1 MSAAENSTDTTPGT
15 DPDGRPADATPGVTN
30 TSAATTA
37 DDSAAATGTTAQAR
51 SAGASTARIRSA
63 LTRYRVLA
71 YITGVWLLLLCAE
84 MVYKYLLLE
93 DSSTAPHWL
102 FYVGQIH
109 GIFYML
115 YLVFTIDLAIK
126 TRWKPG
132 TTVITALAG
141 TIPFL
146 SFVCEHYRTRQV
158 RASYNL

>member
-1 MSAAENSTDTTPGT
+1 MTTAA
-15 DPDGRPADATPGVTN
+15 AA
-30 TSAATTA
+30 TSA
-37 DDSAAATGTTAQAR
+37 DNSATGTTAQPRA
-51 SAGASTARIRSA
+51 AAASTARIRSA

-132 TTVITALAG
+132 TTVVTALAG

-158 RASYNL
+158 RAAYNL

>member
-1 MSAAENSTDTTPGT
+1 MSADRPTTP
-15 DPDGRPADATPGVTN
+15 
-30 TSAATTA
+30 AATSTPA
-37 DDSAAATGTTAQAR
+37 SAPAPAARDTG
-51 SAGASTARIRSA
+51 RIRSA
-63 LTRYRVLA
+63 LTRYRVFA

-84 MVYKYLLLE
+84 MVYKYLLLD

-115 YLVFTIDLAIK
+115 YLVFTIDLGIK
-126 TRWKPG
+126 TRWKPL
-132 TTVITALAG
+132 TLVITALAG

-158 RASYNL
+158 RAEWLSSETSV

>member
-1 MSAAENSTDTTPGT
+1 M
-15 DPDGRPADATPGVTN
+15 
-30 TSAATTA
+30 
-37 DDSAAATGTTAQAR
+37 
-51 SAGASTARIRSA
+51 RSA
-63 LTRYRVLA
+63 LTRYRVLS
-71 YITGVWLLLLCAE
+71 YITGVWLLLLCGE
-84 MVYKYLLLE
+84 MIYKYLLLE

-102 FYVGQIH
+102 FYIGQIH

-158 RASYNL
+158 RAAYNL

>member
-1 MSAAENSTDTTPGT
+1 M
-15 DPDGRPADATPGVTN
+15 
-30 TSAATTA
+30 
-37 DDSAAATGTTAQAR
+37 
-51 SAGASTARIRSA
+51 RSA

-71 YITGVWLLLLCAE
+71 YITGIWLLLLCAE
-84 MVYKYLLLE
+84 MVYKYLLLD

-115 YLVFTIDLAIK
+115 YLVFTIDLGIK
-126 TRWKPG
+126 TRWKPL
-132 TTVITALAG
+132 TLVITALAG

-158 RASYNL
+158 RAEFLQPASPSI

>member
-1 MSAAENSTDTTPGT
+1 MSEQPSTP
-15 DPDGRPADATPGVTN
+15 
-30 TSAATTA
+30 AATTTPA
-37 DDSAAATGTTAQAR
+37 PPAARPAR
-51 SAGASTARIRSA
+51 DTARIRAA

-84 MVYKYLLLE
+84 MVYKYLLLD

-115 YLVFTIDLAIK
+115 YLVFTIDLGIK
-126 TRWKPG
+126 TRWKPL
-132 TTVITALAG
+132 TLVITALAG

-158 RASYNL
+158 KAEYGSASPNIQA

>member
-1 MSAAENSTDTTPGT
+1 MSAAENSTDTT
-15 DPDGRPADATPGVTN
+15 AS
-30 TSAATTA
+30 TSR
-37 DDSAAATGTTAQAR
+37 AAAAPAGQPLDG
-51 SAGASTARIRSA
+51 AGASTARIRSA

-84 MVYKYLLLE
+84 MVYKYLLLA

>member
-1 MSAAENSTDTTPGT
+1 MSADNPTAATA
-15 DPDGRPADATPGVTN
+15 PA
-30 TSAATTA
+30 SAA
-37 DDSAAATGTTAQAR
+37 SGTR
-51 SAGASTARIRSA
+51 STARIRSA

-71 YITGVWLLLLCAE
+71 YVTGVWLLLLCAE
-84 MVYKYLLLE
+84 MVYKYLLLD
-93 DSSTAPHWL
+93 DSSKAPHWL

-109 GIFYML
+109 GIFYMI

-126 TRWKPG
+126 TRWKPA

-158 RASYNL
+158 RADYAL

>member
-1 MSAAENSTDTTPGT
+1 M
-15 DPDGRPADATPGVTN
+15 
-30 TSAATTA
+30 
-37 DDSAAATGTTAQAR
+37 R
-51 SAGASTARIRSA
+51 SG

-71 YITGVWLLLLCAE
+71 YITGVWLLILCGE
-84 MVYKYLLLE
+84 MVYKYLLLD
-93 DSSTAPHWL
+93 DSSEAPHWL
-102 FYVGQIH
+102 FYIGQVH

-126 TRWKPG
+126 TRWKPA

-158 RASYNL
+158 KEQYNL

>member
-1 MSAAENSTDTTPGT
+1 MSADRPTTPAAT
-15 DPDGRPADATPGVTN
+15 STPA
-30 TSAATTA
+30 SAAPA
-37 DDSAAATGTTAQAR
+37 PAARDTG
-51 SAGASTARIRSA
+51 RIRSA
-63 LTRYRVLA
+63 LTRYRVFA

-84 MVYKYLLLE
+84 MVYKYLLLD

-115 YLVFTIDLAIK
+115 YLVFTIDLGIK
-126 TRWKPG
+126 TRWKPL
-132 TTVITALAG
+132 TLVITALAG

-158 RASYNL
+158 RAEWLSSETSV